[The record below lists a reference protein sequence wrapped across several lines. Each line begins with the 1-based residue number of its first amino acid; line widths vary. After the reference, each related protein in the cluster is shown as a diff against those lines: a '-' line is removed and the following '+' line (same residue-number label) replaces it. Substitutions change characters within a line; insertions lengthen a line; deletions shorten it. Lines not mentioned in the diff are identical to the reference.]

1 VRVRPTIRSSE
12 IRNSASGRA
21 QRASTRALVVR
32 LLTAAAAVVA
42 AAALLGGALAPRGDA
57 AATISAELV
66 KNINPSGDS
75 FPYDFTAIGTSFYF
89 RANDGSHGMELWKS
103 DGTAAGTVMVKDIN
117 PGIGDSSPNYL
128 VAIGTSLYFSA
139 NDGSHGNELW
149 KSDGTAAGTVMVK
162 DINSGS
168 GDSNPANLTALNGSL
183 YFGAT
188 DGTNGYEL
196 WKSDGTDAGTTMVKD
211 INPGIGDSNPTE
223 LTAFGGGV
231 YFRADDGTNGYEL
244 WKSDGTG
251 AGTSMV
257 KDIYPGPSSSGPT
270 HFAVIG
276 TSLYFSADNGTNGVE
291 IWKSDGTTSGTAMF
305 KDINPGVDNSYPNFF
320 TAIGTSFYFSANDGT
335 NGYELWKSDG
345 TGAGTSMVKDIYP
358 GSASSGPAYFAVIG
372 SNLYF
377 GASDAVD
384 GSELWK
390 SDGSGSGTVMV
401 KDINPGVGNGNPY
414 NLTAIGANLYFVAND
429 GSHGFELWKSDGS
442 TAGTAMVADI
452 NPGSGDSNPDSNPN
466 GLFVFNHDLFFQA
479 SDGTNGYQLWK
490 AGDFSPPETQI
501 DSGPSG
507 ATADSTPT
515 FTFSSDEAGTFQCS
529 VDGGAMSACS
539 SPSTLAA
546 LTDGAHTFSVRAIDS
561 SGNVD
566 ASPAS
571 RSFSVDTTAPDTRIA
586 SGPSGFV
593 RTRRATFSFSS
604 SETSSS
610 FECKL
615 DAAAWAACSS
625 PKSYT
630 GLSDRAHT
638 FYVRAKDQV
647 GNVDASPAKRSFT
660 VDTRVPQTKI
670 AKHPKKIVRTVKAM
684 VKVTFTFTS
693 SEKGSRFS
701 CRLDKKKWKSCR
713 ARTTY
718 KLKPGKHT
726 LQVRATDR
734 AGNTDRTPAKW
745 VWTVKRG

>member
-1 VRVRPTIRSSE
+1 
-12 IRNSASGRA
+12 
-21 QRASTRALVVR
+21 LVVR

-42 AAALLGGALAPRGDA
+42 AGALLGGALAPRGDA

-89 RANDGSHGMELWKS
+89 RANDAVHGMELWKS
-103 DGTAAGTVMVKDIN
+103 DGSASGTVMVKDIN

-149 KSDGTAAGTVMVK
+149 KSDGSASGTVMVK
-162 DINSGS
+162 DINSGV

-196 WKSDGTDAGTTMVKD
+196 WKSDGT
-211 INPGIGDSNPTE
+211 
-223 LTAFGGGV
+223 
-231 YFRADDGTNGYEL
+231 
-244 WKSDGTG
+244 G

-257 KDIYPGPSSSGPT
+257 KDIYPGPSSSGPS

-291 IWKSDGTTSGTAMF
+291 IWKSDGSTAGTAMF

-320 TAIGTSFYFSANDGT
+320 TAVGTSFYFSANDGT

-390 SDGSGSGTVMV
+390 SDGSASGTVMV

-414 NLTAIGANLYFVAND
+414 NLTAIGASLYFVVTD

-452 NPGSGDSNPDSNPN
+452 NPGSGDSNPD
-466 GLFVFNHDLFFQA
+466 GLIVVNSHLFFQA

-501 DSGPSG
+501 TSGPSG

-546 LTDGAHTFSVRAIDS
+546 LTDGAHIFRVRAIDS
-561 SGNVD
+561 SANVD
-566 ASPAS
+566 ATPAS
-571 RSFSVDTTAPDTRIA
+571 RAFSVDTTAPNTRIA

-638 FYVRAKDQV
+638 FSVRATDQV

-660 VDTRVPQTKI
+660 VDTRAPQTKL
-670 AKHPKKIVRTVKAM
+670 AKHPKKIVLTKTVTTKAS
-684 VKVTFTFTS
+684 FTFTS
-693 SEKGSRFS
+693 SEKSSRFS

-713 ARTTY
+713 SRTTY

-745 VWTVKRG
+745 AWTLKRG